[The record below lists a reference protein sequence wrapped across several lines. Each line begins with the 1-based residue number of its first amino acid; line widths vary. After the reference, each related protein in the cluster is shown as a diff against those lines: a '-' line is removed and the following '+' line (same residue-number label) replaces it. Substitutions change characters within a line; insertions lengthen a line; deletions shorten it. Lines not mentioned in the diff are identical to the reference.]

1 VKGEMKRVIAAYR
14 RLLAGHGV
22 SGRSP
27 LRAALLALLLTAP
40 CLTPAA
46 RAATL
51 VRYLD
56 SGVQKTA
63 SIDLAQVFANPK
75 LLDGKF
81 GWQNVSIMSE
91 AGRKFA
97 RVRYPAGSYNP
108 GDMKRLG
115 KPAGGVG
122 FRMKLDLPDSGS
134 MRISYYVRF
143 APDFPFVKGGK
154 LPGLGGGKG
163 NTGGKIPDGY
173 EGFSSRFMWRDSGDG
188 EVYAYLPSSKIW
200 GTSLGRGSWRF
211 PRGIWTHVEQ
221 SIRLNTPGNSDGE
234 VTVWQNGKQVH
245 TSRGLKFR
253 ETDRLRTDL
262 LIFETFFGGATADW
276 ATPVDTYADFADLTV
291 STGE

>member
-1 VKGEMKRVIAAYR
+1 MNSEMKRLVAADGR
-14 RLLAGHGV
+14 VPAGHG
-22 SGRSP
+22 SLGRFP
-27 LRAALLALLLTAP
+27 LLAVLLAVLLAALCLA
-40 CLTPAA
+40 PAA
-46 RAATL
+46 QAASL

-56 SGVQKTA
+56 TGAQKTA

-81 GWQNVSIMSE
+81 GWQNVSLMTE
-91 AGRKFA
+91 AGRTFA

-108 GDMKRLG
+108 GDMKRQG

-173 EGFSSRFMWRDSGDG
+173 EGFSSRFMWRDGGDG
-188 EVYAYLPSSKIW
+188 EVYAYLPTSKIW

-211 PRGIWTHVEQ
+211 PCGVWTHVEQ
-221 SIRLNTPGNSDGE
+221 SIRLNTPGRSDGE
-234 VTVWQNGKQVH
+234 VTVWQDGKQVH

-291 STGE
+291 FAGE